1 MADDAHL
8 LTRRAAA
15 SERAGGSGSTRF
27 GDGFVLDAWYLACL
41 SPDLKPGKMEARDYL
56 GEPVVIGRTR
66 AGAVYAL
73 RDVCPH
79 RAAKLSAGKVRTES
93 DGGETVE
100 CPYHGWRF
108 RTDGACAKIPSLSTD
123 NPCDISK
130 VRVKAYPLVEAQGLV
145 WIWISSDPRF
155 EGQPPES
162 PPTIPGVAGGKPKLV
177 DRLDY
182 DIHIDH
188 AVLGLIDPAHGPFV
202 HQQWWWRTGDSQH
215 EKQKTFAP
223 SEAGFTMTRHEPS
236 KNSKAYAILGGEPLT
251 EITFRLPGLRWEHVK
266 VGDKQVLALSA
277 MTPIN
282 AGKTRMNQ
290 IIWSDHPA
298 FTLLHPVIRA
308 AARTFLRQD
317 GRIVDAQTR
326 GLRDN
331 PPLMWMGDADQQGR
345 WYHQLKREWNAS
357 RRENRPFRNPV
368 EAATLKWRT

>member
-1 MADDAHL
+1 MDMADDAQL
-8 LTRRAAA
+8 LATRPA
-15 SERAGGSGSTRF
+15 SKAVRF
-27 GDGFVLDAWYLACL
+27 GEGFVLDAWYLACL
-41 SPDLKPGKMEARDYL
+41 SPDLKPGRMEGREYL

-66 AGAVYAL
+66 AGEVYAL

-79 RAAKLSAGKVRTES
+79 RAAKLSAGKVRTEAPNGEH
-93 DGGETVE
+93 GGRDTVE

-108 RTDGACAKIPSLSTD
+108 DTDGACARIPSLTVD
-123 NPCDISK
+123 NPCDIAK
-130 VRVKAYPLVEAQGLV
+130 VRVRKYPTVERQGLV
-145 WIWISSDPRF
+145 WIWMASDSRLDLA
-155 EGQPPES
+155 PP
-162 PPTIPGVAGGKPKLV
+162 PPPVIPGVVGGKPKLV

-202 HQQWWWRTGDSQH
+202 HQQWWWRTGASQH
-215 EKQKTFAP
+215 EKQKAFAP

-266 VGDKQVLALSA
+266 VGDRQVLALSA

-290 IIWSDHPA
+290 VIWSDHPA
-298 FTLLHPVIRA
+298 FTVLYPVIRA

-317 GRIVDAQTR
+317 GRIVAAQTR

-331 PPLMWMGDADQQGR
+331 PPLLWMGDADQQGR
-345 WYHQLKREWNAS
+345 WYHQLKREWNAAH
-357 RRENRPFRNPV
+357 RERRPFENPI
-368 EAATLKWRT
+368 AATTLRWRT

>member
-1 MADDAHL
+1 MADDAQVL
-8 LTRRAAA
+8 AARPA
-15 SERAGGSGSTRF
+15 SKAVKF
-27 GDGFVLDAWYLACL
+27 GEGFVMDAWYVAAL
-41 SPDLKPGKMEARDYL
+41 SPDLKPGKMESREYL
-56 GEPVVIGRTR
+56 GQPVMIGRTK

-79 RAAKLSAGKVRTES
+79 RAAKLSAGKVREEPPNGEYG
-93 DGGETVE
+93 GGESVE

-108 RTDGACAKIPSLSTD
+108 RTDGACAKIPSLTAD
-123 NPCDISK
+123 NPLDITK
-130 VRVKAYPLVEAQGLV
+130 VRVRTYPLVEAQGLV
-145 WIWISSDPRF
+145 WIWMSADPRF
-155 EGQPPES
+155 EGQPPFP
-162 PPTIPGVAGGKPKLV
+162 PPTIPGVVGGKPKLV
-177 DRLDY
+177 DHLDY

-188 AVLGLIDPAHGPFV
+188 AVLGLIDPAHGPYV
-202 HQQWWWRTGDSQH
+202 HQQWWWRTGASQH
-215 EKQKTFAP
+215 EKQKAFAP
-223 SEAGFTMTRHEPS
+223 SEAGFTMVRHEPS

-266 VGDKQVLALSA
+266 VGERQVLALSA

-298 FTLLHPVIRA
+298 FTALYPVIRL
-308 AARTFLRQD
+308 AARAFLRQD
-317 GRIVDAQTR
+317 GRIVEAQTR

-357 RRENRPFRNPV
+357 RHERRPFRNPV
-368 EAATLKWRT
+368 EETTLRWRT